1 MLIVSE
7 PASVAKSKDTYQ
19 LGTRLAFLLK
29 ALLELI
35 LEVHDGLVN
44 NLLELL

>member
-29 ALLELI
+29 ALLELV
-35 LEVHDGLVN
+35 LKAHNGLVN